1 MAQTRTIRRRR
12 GFTLVELLVVIGII
26 AVLIAI
32 LLPALGRAREQ
43 SKTVQCLSNLRQ
55 LGMAMQMY
63 TNEWKCIIPA
73 AYFYN
78 SDTEK
83 NHETWATLLVNGNY
97 IKGVPTAK
105 LDNPSMPALGS
116 SQGPVISGVFY
127 CPNGITELTSF
138 SANPSSPYDGL
149 GAMGFRTRSFSTNK
163 VLDCW
168 YGINAATQ
176 AGAGGNAGYL
186 ELPCR
191 TVPQTTSG
199 KPDYRLSNP
208 SQIRRPSDMVILFD
222 GIWMNAS
229 IGQGAGVN
237 GAYRI
242 NARHGNRRY
251 TNLLF
256 YDGHAGTYD
265 RKVLPLDVND
275 FTLAKLTAAPYNIV
289 KWRIDQR

>member
-1 MAQTRTIRRRR
+1 MFKSHPLRRNS

-26 AVLIAI
+26 AILVAI
-32 LLPALGRAREQ
+32 LLPALARAREQ
-43 SKTVQCLSNLRQ
+43 AKTTQCLSNLRQ
-55 LGMAMQMY
+55 LGMAIQTY
-63 TNEWKCIIPA
+63 LSETRYIIPA

-83 NHETWATLLVNGNY
+83 NHETWATILVNGNY

-116 SQGPVISGVFY
+116 SQGPIASGVFY
-127 CPNGITELTSF
+127 CPNGITDLTSF
-138 SANPSSPYDGL
+138 SANPSSPFDGL
-149 GAMGFRTRSFSTNK
+149 GAMGYRVRSRSTNK
-163 VLDCW
+163 VLDVW

-176 AGAGGNAGYL
+176 QSATPGVAGYK

-191 TVPQTTSG
+191 TVPQTTAG
-199 KPDYRLSNP
+199 KPDFRLSNV
-208 SQIRRPSDMVILFD
+208 SMMRRPSDLVILFD

-229 IGQGAGVN
+229 IGDSPDGAF
-237 GAYRI
+237 RI
-242 NARHGNRRY
+242 NARHGKRQY

-256 YDGHAGTYD
+256 FDGHAGTYD
-265 RKVLPLDVND
+265 RKTLPMSRND
-275 FTLAKLTAAPYNIV
+275 FTLAKLSDRPFNVV